1 MKVFE
6 CQDPNDNTD
15 FLCKLLNDLAV
26 DKFKYKWVI
35 SDLELIPIFHGDY
48 SGIGGNEIQ
57 STAAKFMEK
66 VEQEKVAIVDTDEM
80 YGILEDTQTIRN
92 GVFVCLNKQD
102 SIDIRTYHPRVECGN
117 VDQLYDKRARH
128 EVRILDG
135 SLFFVL

>member
-15 FLCKLLNDLAV
+15 FLCKLLNDLDV

-66 VEQEKVAIVDTDEM
+66 VEQAQSSQP
-80 YGILEDTQTIRN
+80 L
-92 GVFVCLNKQD
+92 
-102 SIDIRTYHPRVECGN
+102 
-117 VDQLYDKRARH
+117 
-128 EVRILDG
+128 
-135 SLFFVL
+135 